1 VTVHSEFGNI
11 LRTEHVN
18 LRQPDQR
25 LATIFYVS
33 GLGLTRDP
41 YMMTGVENMWIN
53 AGRNQMHL
61 PTGNPQ
67 RLRGR
72 IGLVLP
78 DLDSLRER
86 LADVAPLLSQTEF
99 RFEDSGDF
107 VEVIC
112 PWGNRFQCH
121 PPSQQFGDVDLG
133 IAYVEFDVASGTA
146 SRISAFYQEI
156 MGAEAA
162 SDVRDGSATTSIHTG
177 KNQYLRFRETHR
189 PLTPYDGHHIQIYI
203 ADFVQPH
210 DRLRN
215 RNLITRVT
223 DRNEWRFRDIVD
235 PSTNEVLFTLEH
247 EVRSLEHPLYDRPL
261 INRNPTQTNRDYIP
275 GKDAFSGKL

>member
-1 VTVHSEFGNI
+1 VHPQFGNI
-11 LRTEHVN
+11 VRLEHVN

-72 IGLVLP
+72 IGLILP
-78 DLDSLRER
+78 DLDSLRKR
-86 LADVAPLLSQTEF
+86 LADVAPLLSETEF
-99 RFEDSGDF
+99 KFQDRGGF

-121 PPSQQFGDVDLG
+121 PPSPKEFGDIELG
-133 IAYVEFDVASGTA
+133 IAYVEFDVAPRTA
-146 SRISAFYQEI
+146 SRIAGFYQQV
-156 MGAEAA
+156 MGAEARSEGLGGSITA
-162 SDVRDGSATTSIHTG
+162 SIRTG
-177 KNQYLRFRETHR
+177 KHQYLRFRETDQ
-189 PLTPYDGHHIQIYI
+189 PLPPYDGHHIQIYI
-203 ADFVQPH
+203 ADFLQPH
-210 DRLRN
+210 DRLRD
-215 RNLITRVT
+215 RSLITRET
-223 DRNEWRFRDIVD
+223 NPDEWRFRDIVD
-235 PSTNEVLFTLEH
+235 TTTNEVLFTIEH
-247 EVRSLEHPLYDRPL
+247 EVRSVKHSLYDRPL
-261 INRNPTQTNRDYIP
+261 VNRNPTQTNRNYLP
-275 GKDAFSGKL
+275 GNDAFSGKL

>member
-1 VTVHSEFGNI
+1 VHSEFGNI
-11 LRTEHVN
+11 VRIEHVN

-72 IGLVLP
+72 IGLILS
-78 DLDSLRER
+78 DLDGLRKR
-86 LADVAPLLSQTEF
+86 LADIAPLLSQTEF
-99 RFEDSGDF
+99 RYEDHGGF

-121 PPSQQFGDVDLG
+121 PPAQEFGDLELG
-133 IAYVEFDVASGTA
+133 IAYVEFDVAPRTA
-146 SRISAFYQEI
+146 SRIAAFYQEI
-156 MGAEAA
+156 MEAKA
-162 SDVRDGSATTSIHTG
+162 TSEVRDGSITAAIRTG
-177 KNQYLRFRETHR
+177 KNQHLRFRETDQ
-189 PLTPYDGHHIQIYI
+189 PLPPYDGHHIQIYI

-210 DRLRN
+210 GRLLD
-215 RNLITRVT
+215 RNLITRET
-223 DRNEWRFRDIVD
+223 NRDEWRFRDIVD
-235 PSTNEVLFTLEH
+235 TATNEVLFTIEH
-247 EVRSLEHPLYDRPL
+247 EVRSIEHPLYDRPL
-261 INRNPTQTNRDYIP
+261 VNRNPAQTNRNYIP
-275 GKDAFSGKL
+275 GNDPFSGKF